1 MNEKAYAIEVTYPDG
16 ITRRVTYGSAG
27 HEYRGTRRDAGEL
40 VCEMRERARLMH
52 SGLRFEVVPV
62 GEV

>member
-16 ITRRVTYGSAG
+16 HTNRITNGSAG
-27 HEYRGTRRDAGEL
+27 HEYRGTRGDAEEL
-40 VCEMRERARLMH
+40 VGQMRERARLMH